1 MKGLRLTSLLLAC
14 VLLLSAFSLCAYA
27 ETVTIDFI
35 PTIKNG
41 TIYGISLKTPQN
53 VFRSFYTGKSVE
65 IFDKDGTR
73 LDPSSTTYMGTG
85 FTVKV
90 DGRALYTVVV
100 MGDFDGDG
108 ELTARDYLLTKRTCM
123 GTYYANSLARQAAGA
138 DAKSD
143 IRPINYI
150 KVKRAYFGTY
160 EINKDYS
167 CDPYDPTNGENGW
180 SDNWV

>member
-27 ETVTIDFI
+27 ETVTVDFI

-53 VFRSFYTGKSVE
+53 VFRSFYNGKSVE
-65 IFDKDGTR
+65 IFDKEGTR

-85 FTVKV
+85 CTVKV

-108 ELTARDYLLTKRTCM
+108 FVSDADAMYLLRHT
-123 GTYYANSLARQAAGA
+123 L
-138 DAKSD
+138 
-143 IRPINYI
+143 
-150 KVKRAYFGTY
+150 FGETRY
-160 EINKDYS
+160 
-167 CDPYDPTNGENGW
+167 PLH
-180 SDNWV
+180 